1 MSIGTK
7 LKALRAQKQKTQQQV
22 ADDLN
27 ITKSALAMYERDGR
41 VPRDEVKVRIA
52 DYYGE
57 SVQSIFLAPE
67 CTNYARR
74 VKD

>member
-7 LKALRAQKQKTQQQV
+7 LRALREQKQKTQQQV

-27 ITKSALAMYERDGR
+27 ITKSVLAMYERNRR

-52 DYYGE
+52 TYYGE
-57 SVQSIFLAPE
+57 SVQSIFFSS
-67 CTNYARR
+67 
-74 VKD
+74 

>member
-41 VPRDEVKVRIA
+41 VPRDEVKVHSRG
-52 DYYGE
+52 DKG
-57 SVQSIFLAPE
+57 
-67 CTNYARR
+67 R
-74 VKD
+74 